1 MRLRD
6 LLDESAVKIGL
17 KSRDKEQCFEEMVDL
32 LVKAGCIKD
41 RAGAL
46 AAIRQR
52 EAQGTTGIGQA
63 VGIPHPRNNRRG
75 ERPMREVIQ
84 KMVEAE
90 SEAKRVLQAATAE
103 ADHVLADARR
113 QAQGLLEQS
122 RREARAEAARTVEA
136 AVQQAEREKKD
147 LLAKEIVA
155 VETETRLDDATRRA
169 AVEAVVR
176 VVSGQDS

>member
-1 MRLRD
+1 
-6 LLDESAVKIGL
+6 
-17 KSRDKEQCFEEMVDL
+17 
-32 LVKAGCIKD
+32 
-41 RAGAL
+41 
-46 AAIRQR
+46 
-52 EAQGTTGIGQA
+52 
-63 VGIPHPRNNRRG
+63 
-75 ERPMREVIQ
+75 MREVIQ